1 MQIKEFKNGAW
12 TVFEKTPISGMY
24 VVKLYRA
31 NGDLADKV
39 VCDDYSNARHYLKC
53 FNAIAK
59 NIHA

>member
-1 MQIKEFKNGAW
+1 MTIKEFKNGAW
-12 TVFEKTPISGMY
+12 TVFEKTTFGSMY

-39 VCDDYSNARHYLKC
+39 VCDDYKHARHYLKC

-59 NIHA
+59 TIHA

>member
-31 NGDLADKV
+31 NGDLADEV
-39 VCDDYSNARHYLKC
+39 VCDDYRNARHYLKC

>member
-1 MQIKEFKNGAW
+1 MTIKEFKNGAW
-12 TVFEKTPISGMY
+12 TVFEKLTPSGMY

-39 VCDDYSNARHYLKC
+39 VCDDYSHAKNYLKC

-59 NIHA
+59 TIHA

>member
-1 MQIKEFKNGAW
+1 MRIKKFKNGAW
-12 TVFEKTPISGMY
+12 TVFEKTTFGSMY

-39 VCDDYSNARHYLKC
+39 VCDDYQHARHYLKC

-59 NIHA
+59 TIHA